1 MDVPRGYYP
10 GCADALFRSIQI
22 SVSFHREFKS
32 HSETSI
38 NPPRYPRAVSTSAV
52 LQVIGPDLRIS
63 YCKRPLQADHC
74 EEFTHAGVYISRIVE
89 EALRTTQTNQFSTE
103 RESEAWSQPE
113 FRQSAEIS

>member
-1 MDVPRGYYP
+1 M
-10 GCADALFRSIQI
+10 
-22 SVSFHREFKS
+22 
-32 HSETSI
+32 
-38 NPPRYPRAVSTSAV
+38 NPPPYPRAVSTSAV